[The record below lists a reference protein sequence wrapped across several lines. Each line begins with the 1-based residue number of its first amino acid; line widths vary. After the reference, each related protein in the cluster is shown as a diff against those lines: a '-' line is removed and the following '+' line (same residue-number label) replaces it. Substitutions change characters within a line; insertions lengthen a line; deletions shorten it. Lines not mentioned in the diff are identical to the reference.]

1 MRPFIAKITGIE
13 NNAADNDIDHDRS
26 PDVPDGHSQFCKNQ
40 GRNRESE
47 ECHRHA
53 GKHGKERNTD
63 TDFSITNYRE
73 VDNRLFEYKRI
84 GRMTEDILNK
94 IIDGQLTKYYSELVL
109 LDQPYWKDDSKT
121 VGEFLKDKG
130 AKLVSFTRYEVGE
143 GMEKRNDNLAEE
155 VAKQM
160 AGK

>member
-53 GKHGKERNTD
+53 GKHGKERIAGGLDRTAVNDRHTVEQQINRNEAEH
-63 TDFSITNYRE
+63 DFRQADHLRITLIEQGKRDLRKQDEENRHEPPYR
-73 VDNRLFEYKRI
+73 
-84 GRMTEDILNK
+84 
-94 IIDGQLTKYYSELVL
+94 
-109 LDQPYWKDDSKT
+109 
-121 VGEFLKDKG
+121 
-130 AKLVSFTRYEVGE
+130 
-143 GMEKRNDNLAEE
+143 
-155 VAKQM
+155 
-160 AGK
+160 